1 LQLTVNKPLSISKED
16 LSVLNG
22 IKNVIRFEYQ
32 VKKRSLKYRF
42 KNNRKVKEVLRKD
55 FYQNILLEVVKSTG
69 LNNPFLY
76 KEEMIDIIK
85 REFSKIKA
93 HNLTEFIIDI
103 NEKPQD
109 FINAKY
115 PQKHKTII

>member
-1 LQLTVNKPLSISKED
+1 MQLTVNKPLSISKED

-55 FYQNILLEVVKSTG
+55 FCQNILLEVVKSTG

>member
-55 FYQNILLEVVKSTG
+55 FCQNILLEVVKSTG